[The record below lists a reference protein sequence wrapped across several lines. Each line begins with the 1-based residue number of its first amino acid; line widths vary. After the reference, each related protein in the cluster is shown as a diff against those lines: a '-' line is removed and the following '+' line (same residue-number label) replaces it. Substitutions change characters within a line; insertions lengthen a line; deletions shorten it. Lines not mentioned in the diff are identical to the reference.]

1 MRKILLA
8 LLLILLPTLA
18 SVAQDEVEVE
28 TGSFVIIN
36 DDGLPLDITLVE
48 QAAQNLVNQHKADVA
63 IYLMNTGNSED
74 FTQQL
79 SADGLGGDFTANA
92 STLGI
97 YVAVT
102 QPYSEIRAGTNF
114 DRIDM
119 NELRTNT
126 LNPLLREANYTQA
139 FINTLNVIDEQM
151 SNPAYGAG
159 YYFRFIL
166 TSPYFWGLL
175 GVAGV
180 IFALIRLGLTRTT
193 TKDLAPRPGAVGNDR
208 FGANT
213 RVRKPNKSG
222 GNKKR

>member
-28 TGSFVIIN
+28 TGSLIIVN

-48 QAAQNLVNQHKADVA
+48 QAAQNLVNQHKADIA
-63 IYLMNTGNSED
+63 IYLVNTGNAED
-74 FTQQL
+74 FTQRL
-79 SADGLGGDFTANA
+79 SSDGLGGDFSANA

-126 LNPLLREANYTQA
+126 QA
-139 FINTLNVIDEQM
+139 FINTLNVINEQM

-180 IFALIRLGLTRTT
+180 VFALIRLGLTRTT

-213 RVRKPNKSG
+213 RVRKPNNSG
-222 GNKKR
+222 GRKKS

>member
-28 TGSFVIIN
+28 TGSLIIVN

-48 QAAQNLVNQHKADVA
+48 QAAQNLVNQHKADIA
-63 IYLMNTGNSED
+63 IYLVNTGNAED
-74 FTQQL
+74 FTQRL
-79 SADGLGGDFTANA
+79 SSDGLGGDFSANA

-139 FINTLNVIDEQM
+139 FINTLNVINEQM

-180 IFALIRLGLTRTT
+180 VFALIRLGLTRTT

-213 RVRKPNKSG
+213 RVRKPNNSG
-222 GNKKR
+222 GRKKS

>member
-1 MRKILLA
+1 MRKLLLA
-8 LLLILLPTLA
+8 LLLLLLPTLA

-28 TGSFVIIN
+28 TGSFVIVN

-48 QAAQNLVNQHKADVA
+48 QAAQNLVNQHKADIA

-119 NELRTNT
+119 NELRSNT

-139 FINTLNVIDEQM
+139 FVNTLNVVNEQM

-180 IFALIRLGLTRTT
+180 VFALIRLGLTRTT
-193 TKDLAPRPGAVGNDR
+193 TKDLAPRPGAVGNER

-213 RVRKPNKSG
+213 RVRKPNNSG
-222 GNKKR
+222 GNKRR